1 MADAWETFGSTEMLT
16 ALTRMAALRIEAQA
30 AGLPELSVQ
39 ISRLL
44 VELEDDLSQ
53 LSRRTA
59 AVADRAIRDRFRAT
73 QTRPE
78 TSKAHHLVD
87 MIRSAPLPL
96 GGVAVALIDELDK
109 AINEETGYGPYWR
122 AQEYGSVAVGNVMTG
137 RVLFGRFAGPGHDDA
152 PRAQYA
158 GGPAPGS
165 SFAYGALGGDDPGYG
180 TVQHEIEPRHFLRDG
195 TDEGWTFY
203 RAEIDRLS
211 ARYAERLAAIL

>member
-1 MADAWETFGSTEMLT
+1 MADAWETFGSTGMLT
-16 ALTRMAALRIEAQA
+16 ALTRIAALRIEAQA
-30 AGLPELSVQ
+30 AGLPQ
-39 ISRLL
+39 ISIQLSRLL
-44 VELEDDLSQ
+44 VELEGDLAQ

-59 AVADRAIRDRFRAT
+59 AVTDRAIRDRFRAT

-78 TSKAHHLVD
+78 TPKPHHLVD

-96 GGVAVALIDELDK
+96 GGVAIALIEELDK
-109 AINEETGYGPYWR
+109 AVNEETGYGPYWR
-122 AQEYGSVAVGNVMTG
+122 AQELGSVAVGNPMTG

-180 TVQHEIEPRHFLRDG
+180 TIQHEIQPRHFLRDG

-211 ARYAERLAAIL
+211 ARYAERLAAIV